1 VIPVIR
7 AFLVISVSQVFLV
20 SLVDLILTRTSLR
33 EKTQVKAKA
42 KVKIEVE
49 ENFGNFD
56 ANIWTVKSA

>member
-1 VIPVIR
+1 LR
-7 AFLVISVSQVFLV
+7 RTGRRDKNQV
-20 SLVDLILTRTSLR
+20 
-33 EKTQVKAKA
+33 EVKAKIKA

>member
-1 VIPVIR
+1 MGR
-7 AFLVISVSQVFLV
+7 RDSSQVKV
-20 SLVDLILTRTSLR
+20 KARI
-33 EKTQVKAKA
+33 KAKAKA

>member
-1 VIPVIR
+1 MGR
-7 AFLVISVSQVFLV
+7 RDSSQVKV
-20 SLVDLILTRTSLR
+20 KARI
-33 EKTQVKAKA
+33 KAKA